1 MVHVMKTRELS
12 YELQNDRKKAVP
24 RGINRMNERI
34 VEITPPDSAHVTSW
48 LDSLSRRYGGWM
60 EMSEIGS
67 SLLGR
72 GIHAVH
78 IGAHRRKVLYCGGV
92 HGREW
97 ITSLLLL
104 YFMEELL
111 EACSRDTSICG
122 IRIRK
127 MLESGGITFLPALNP
142 DGIEISVTG
151 AFLPGMEQ
159 HLGAVLPECC
169 RSVECCRRWKANAG
183 GVDINRNFDA
193 GWDDMRCIAMERGI
207 SGPSPEGW
215 TGEYPVSEPETRAV
229 TELCERER
237 FRHLI
242 AFHSSGEEIYW
253 NYRSFTPA
261 RSHIMARILAV
272 SSGYSL
278 SEPDRSA
285 GAAGLKDWF
294 MEKYRAP
301 AFTVEV
307 GSGSSPLPLS
317 GFRFIYNRLR
327 EMLVLGIAI

>member
-1 MVHVMKTRELS
+1 M
-12 YELQNDRKKAVP
+12 NRK
-24 RGINRMNERI
+24 I
-34 VEITPPDSAHVTSW
+34 VEITPPDSAHVASW
-48 LDSLSRRYGGWM
+48 LHSLSVRYGERM
-60 EMSEIGS
+60 ELSVIGS

-72 GIHAVH
+72 EIHAVH

-111 EACSRDTSICG
+111 EACSRDSCICD

-127 MLESGGITFLPALNP
+127 LLESGGITFLPALNP
-142 DGIEISVTG
+142 DGIEISVSG
-151 AFLPGMEQ
+151 AFLPGMAK
-159 HLGAVLPECC
+159 HPCADLPD
-169 RSVECCRRWKANAG
+169 CCRRWKANAA

-193 GWDDMRCIAMERGI
+193 GWDEMRSIAMERGI
-207 SGPSPEGW
+207 CGPSPEGW
-215 TGEYPVSEPETRAV
+215 TGEYPASEPETRAV
-229 TELCERER
+229 TELCDRER

-285 GAAGLKDWF
+285 GSAGLKDWF

-327 EMLVLGIAI
+327 EMLVLGIAM